1 LIVPIQ
7 PSFLD
12 RLVARLSALAACCPT
27 PFHVYDA
34 AGIAASHRTLTQAF
48 SAEGFRNYFA
58 VKALPNPAVLR
69 LLLEEGSGLDCSS
82 LAELEL
88 AHRVG
93 ARGDDIVFTSNN
105 TSHAEYGRAL
115 ELSALV
121 TLDDRSM
128 LQRFERLPNVVS
140 FRVAPA
146 PASHDVLMSG
156 GRSGSKFG
164 VPIDQAEEA
173 YREALARGAT
183 RFGIHSMS
191 LANTLDAEGF
201 ADAHMALV
209 RLAARLA
216 NALGIHF
223 EYINLGGGPGIPYR
237 PGERAFDMRRY
248 AGLVEAQVAQSFGA
262 LQRPRLVMECGRCVS
277 GPHGVLVA
285 SVVSVC
291 DKGRRVVGVDA
302 SMSALMRPGMYPAAY
317 HHISSPLVQDRAM
330 QTVDVVGSLCENNDF
345 FGRDRELP
353 APREGDIL
361 LIHDTGAH
369 GHAMGFN
376 YNGRLRPAELLMRGD
391 GVIEE
396 IRRAESF
403 DDYVGTVRWTPLQID
418 VEMTA

>member
-1 LIVPIQ
+1 MPIQ

-12 RLVARLSALAACCPT
+12 RLRTRLPALAARCPT

-48 SAEGFRNYFA
+48 GAEGFRNYFA

-93 ARGDDIVFTSNN
+93 VRGEDIVFTSNN

-115 ELSALV
+115 ELGALV

-128 LQRFERLPNVVS
+128 LRRFDRLPEVVS
-140 FRVAPA
+140 FRIAPD
-146 PASHDVLMSG
+146 PASQDALMSG
-156 GRSGSKFG
+156 GLSGSKFG

-173 YREALARGAT
+173 YREAAALGAT

-191 LANTLDAEGF
+191 LANTVDAEGF
-201 ADAHMALV
+201 AEPGRALV

-216 NALGIHF
+216 DTLGIRF

-237 PGERAFDMRRY
+237 PGEREFDVHRY
-248 AGLVEAQVAQSFGA
+248 ASLIEAQVQQSFGA
-262 LQRPRLVMECGRCVS
+262 SQRPRLVMECGRYVS
-277 GPHGVLVA
+277 GPHGVLVT

-291 DKGRRVVGVDA
+291 DKGRRIVGVDA

-317 HHISSPLVQDRAM
+317 HHISSPFVRDRAP

-353 APREGDIL
+353 APRSADIL

-376 YNGRLRPAELLMRGD
+376 YNGRLRPPELLMRGD
-391 GVIEE
+391 GTIEE

-403 DDYVGTVRWTPLQID
+403 DDYVGTVRWSPLPID
-418 VEMTA
+418 LEMTT